1 MILEKLHALVRP
13 DAAWVK
19 QVVKISKPCLG
30 GLEFQIDLSGETG
43 APGAQ
48 PERLVTLRRPSAEGT
63 DACENLHCE
72 EYSSDLGLAP
82 SLFHF
87 S

>member
-1 MILEKLHALVRP
+1 MEKLHALVRP
-13 DAAWVK
+13 DAAWVE
-19 QVVKISKPCLG
+19 QVVKISEPCLGG
-30 GLEFQIDLSGETG
+30 GLEFQMDLSGETG

-48 PERLVTLRRPSAEGT
+48 PERLLALRRPSAEGT

-72 EYSSDLGLAP
+72 QYSSDLGLAA